1 MSSNLA
7 KNKFKILSVIFEI
20 TIPVVSIFF
29 ILDVP
34 LYLAR
39 ISLFNQQFLSIFWAL
54 ITALLFITYPASK
67 KMPKNNPQWYDIIL
81 ILLTMIV
88 GLYAAIFYP
97 KILLGMGLVKPIE
110 IIFGIITI
118 ILVLESIRRTA
129 GIAIV
134 YIILTFILYAKFGY
148 LISGILG
155 TGRISWPRLFQQL
168 YVGADFMLGTPLR
181 VVCQIVFAFILFGN
195 IYLKVGGGA
204 LIMDLSYALMGHVRG
219 GPAKVAVVASSLFGT
234 ISGSAVANVSAV
246 GTMTIPLM
254 KKIGYPAYYA
264 GAIEATGS
272 TGGQIMPPVM
282 GAAAFVMAEFLGIPY
297 YQVVIIAIVPAIL
310 YYFSLFVQVDLEAIK
325 LSLKGVPRAELPSI
339 KETFSKG
346 WIYFVPI
353 FILVYSLFVLFLSPG
368 VSALYAALSTII
380 LSLIKRS
387 TRDLWTWENILS
399 ILQNTSKAMFSV
411 TAVCAGAGVIVGL
424 VAYTGLGLSFS
435 QLLTQVAGDNLFL
448 LCIITAFASII
459 LGMGMPTTAAYIMLA
474 VLAAPAMVSA
484 GVEPIVAH
492 LFVFYFGI
500 MSMLTPP
507 VCLSVYA
514 AASIADADYMKIAMQ
529 AIKLGIAG
537 FIVPFM
543 FIFNPGIVL
552 IGSNFRI
559 ISDIF
564 YAVLSILLISYSF
577 EGYFMKKLSLIN
589 RVLSGAAAICIIIP
603 ITAIRIFGFLLT
615 IIFFGYEFLANK
627 KNVLS
632 NRNISK

>member
-34 LYLAR
+34 LYLAK

-54 ITALLFITYPASK
+54 VTALLFITYPASK
-67 KMPKNNPQWYDIIL
+67 KLPKNNPQWYDLIL

-118 ILVLESIRRTA
+118 ILVSESIRRTA

-148 LISGILG
+148 LISGVLG

-353 FILVYSLFVLFLSPG
+353 FILVYTLFVLFLSPG

-399 ILQNTSKAMFSV
+399 ILKNTTKAMFSV

-435 QLLTQVAGDNLFL
+435 QLLTQVAGNNLFV

-537 FIVPFM
+537 FVVPFM

-564 YAVLSILLISYSF
+564 YAVLSILLISYSL
-577 EGYFMKKLSLIN
+577 EGYFIKKLSLIN

-603 ITAIRIFGFLLT
+603 ITAIKIFGFLLT